1 MANASTTN
9 TFIASESTNMNTNT
23 DSTPK
28 KMTFSCWDDEEV
40 GLNVN
45 LLRGIYM
52 YGFEV
57 PSEIQK
63 KSIIPMTTGRDII
76 AQAQSGTGK
85 TGSFTV
91 GSLQRIDCD
100 KKITQVLILA
110 PTRELADQTYQICS
124 QMSIKMDIRVK
135 LLIGGTSTDED
146 IKDLKEDVPHLV
158 VGTPGRV
165 KDMLTRNALNSTTIR
180 SIVLDEADEMLSAGF
195 KDQVYNILQ
204 FMPSD
209 VQVALFSATLPAEV
223 LELTEKFMRDPYKIL
238 VESRELTVEGIR
250 QYYVALEDDIQK
262 YNTLKDIFKRLSVA
276 QSIIYCNS
284 VKRVQDLTEA
294 MKQDGFPV
302 VGIHSSM
309 TDDERRKCINDFR
322 RGIHRVLISSNL
334 TARGI
339 DVQQV
344 SIVINF
350 DITKCKHTYLHRIGR
365 SGRWGRKG
373 LAINFIT
380 RRDIKHMK
388 EIEQHYSTNIS
399 ELPEDFDKH
408 LV

>member
-1 MANASTTN
+1 M
-9 TFIASESTNMNTNT
+9 SEQNHTEENYMFDT
-23 DSTPK
+23 
-28 KMTFSCWDDEEV
+28 WDDEKV
-40 GLNVN
+40 SLNVN

-52 YGFEV
+52 YGFDV

-63 KSIIPMTTGRDII
+63 KSILPFVSGRDLI

-85 TGSFTV
+85 TGAFTV
-91 GSLQRIDCD
+91 GSLQRIDEELD
-100 KKITQVLILA
+100 APQILILA
-110 PTRELADQTYQICS
+110 PTRELAEQTHIICEA
-124 QMSIKMDIRVK
+124 MSKKMKVTTK
-135 LLIGGTSTDED
+135 LLIGGTSTEED
-146 IKDLKEDVPHLV
+146 VRSLKEDLPKLV

-165 KDMLTRNALNSTTIR
+165 KDMLTRNALSPSNIKSVI
-180 SIVLDEADEMLSAGF
+180 LDEADEMLSVGF
-195 KDQVYNILQ
+195 KDQIYNILQ

-209 VQVALFSATLPAEV
+209 VQIGLFSATLPQEV
-223 LELTEKFMRDPYKIL
+223 LDLTTKFMRNPYKIL
-238 VESRELTVEGIR
+238 VESGELTLQGIQ
-250 QYYVALEDDIQK
+250 QYYVSLEDDIQK
-262 YNTLKDIFKRLSVA
+262 YNTLKDIFKRLTVA

-302 VGIHSSM
+302 IGIHSSM
-309 TDDERRKCINDFR
+309 TDAERRECIESFR
-322 RGIHRVLISSNL
+322 FGKYRVMISSNL

-344 SIVINF
+344 SVVINF

-380 RRDIKHMK
+380 RRDVKYMK
-388 EIEQHYSTNIS
+388 EIEEHYGTNIS
-399 ELPEDFDKH
+399 ELPSDFDKN
-408 LV
+408 L